1 MKKSFLNIS
10 IKIISV
16 ICLIS
21 ILFTSCVPYVNR
33 KEEAK
38 IIPAEY
44 SGKEFHTSD
53 KSSYTAVSKSGLI
66 ELLFDKK
73 TATVAIHDTNSDALW
88 TTLPDKSL
96 SKDIQSSAIQVT
108 LSDGGNK
115 IYTLNSQDN
124 SVAFGNFTST
134 VSEDGISVKYS
145 MSLDKE
151 TGAKKIKRVKNGAIR
166 ADITVL
172 YTLRDGSFY
181 VQVNM
186 NSIELPDGIFL
197 EDITLLNNFG
207 AYEKSGADD
216 YIFIPDGSGAIL
228 KTGIEDKD
236 FSPISLPVYG
246 NDVATA
252 DSISSTQCLI
262 GAFGIK
268 HSDSA
273 FLCIIEKGDS
283 VATIHADRNG
293 EKSLNNVHAS
303 FKITDIYSDEI
314 QGKPYQGE
322 ITLCYRFLS
331 GKSATYSGMATA
343 CRENLIR
350 NSVLSTKSVDVTTEY
365 LPMIISLQGGYKDAD
380 GKYHS
385 LSDYK
390 QALSLMALL
399 KAKGV
404 NNVYL
409 RYNGL
414 YNDANNGNSGDFDSF
429 KRTLGTKSQ
438 FKDLYTYLN
447 SQKFSLF
454 IDTDILTYSGNL
466 TSASAINKSQII
478 DNNSYS
484 FPYSTGAQNF
494 LKMSKLENTVE
505 NILADSEKISF
516 DGYCLN
522 DAGKYLYSDYSHDS
536 YSRVLAQS
544 ELSSQISVLST
555 SKILMVDT
563 GNFYSLKNADIVVN
577 IPVTT
582 MAYGEKSS
590 YERIP
595 FVQMLLHGIVEYS
608 AAGAN
613 TYDDSKAAF
622 LNAVEYGCLPS
633 ADWYCSTFDKSIDA
647 KYYYDNNINEMV
659 LCYTKANDSLSEL
672 RDARMTSHSKIM
684 DGVYYTEYDNSIKVY
699 VNYTDESVTVNG
711 VIIGPMDCITI
722 S

>member
-1 MKKSFLNIS
+1 
-10 IKIISV
+10 
-16 ICLIS
+16 
-21 ILFTSCVPYVNR
+21 
-33 KEEAK
+33 
-38 IIPAEY
+38 
-44 SGKEFHTSD
+44 
-53 KSSYTAVSKSGLI
+53 
-66 ELLFDKK
+66 
-73 TATVAIHDTNSDALW
+73 
-88 TTLPDKSL
+88 
-96 SKDIQSSAIQVT
+96 
-108 LSDGGNK
+108 
-115 IYTLNSQDN
+115 
-124 SVAFGNFTST
+124 
-134 VSEDGISVKYS
+134 
-145 MSLDKE
+145 
-151 TGAKKIKRVKNGAIR
+151 
-166 ADITVL
+166 
-172 YTLRDGSFY
+172 
-181 VQVNM
+181 
-186 NSIELPDGIFL
+186 
-197 EDITLLNNFG
+197 
-207 AYEKSGADD
+207 
-216 YIFIPDGSGAIL
+216 
-228 KTGIEDKD
+228 
-236 FSPISLPVYG
+236 
-246 NDVATA
+246 
-252 DSISSTQCLI
+252 
-262 GAFGIK
+262 
-268 HSDSA
+268 
-273 FLCIIEKGDS
+273 
-283 VATIHADRNG
+283 
-293 EKSLNNVHAS
+293 
-303 FKITDIYSDEI
+303 
-314 QGKPYQGE
+314 
-322 ITLCYRFLS
+322 
-331 GKSATYSGMATA
+331 
-343 CRENLIR
+343 
-350 NSVLSTKSVDVTTEY
+350 
-365 LPMIISLQGGYKDAD
+365 
-380 GKYHS
+380 
-385 LSDYK
+385 
-390 QALSLMALL
+390 MALL
-399 KAKGV
+399 KAKGM

-429 KRTLGTKSQ
+429 KRTLGTRSQ
-438 FKDLYTYLN
+438 FEDLYTYLN

-505 NILADSEKISF
+505 NILADSEKVSF

-555 SKILMVDT
+555 SKLLMVDT

-582 MAYGEKSS
+582 MAYGEKAS

-711 VIIGPMDCITI
+711 VIIEPMDCITI